1 MSGLVHRQVLL
12 QSYLSLPTH
21 TDLYAKFQN
30 EGSPEFH
37 SGHDVDGR
45 NESIFRVLLLARTVL
60 NLVLEYTLFH
70 GFRE

>member
-45 NESIFRVLLLARTVL
+45 NEWIFP
-60 NLVLEYTLFH
+60 YII
-70 GFRE
+70 